1 MKTPVLHLVFLALLS
16 SFLTPPA
23 FAHQP
28 SSPTDSTHFQP
39 FDYEQWE
46 RERALRPAAKRL
58 QDLNVGEPRTVR
70 LFYFLPNDR
79 TENPEV
85 VAAMKTGIVEL
96 QTFFAEQMEAHGHGR
111 KTFQLE
117 ADDRGKPIV
126 HHVAGDYPDS
136 HYSSRG
142 FTEGEID
149 RAFDN
154 SANVAIIVMDLS
166 SGGSIAGQGTGSK
179 SSGWLI
185 VYEGWNWP
193 YVAHELGHAFGLHHD
208 FRDRAYILSYG
219 RPNRSSAKLS
229 ACAAEFLAVHPYF
242 NPNNPLEN
250 ESPPTVELT
259 SSDEYPP
266 GSESVPVR
274 LRVRDDNGLHQVI
287 LFAQPKN
294 PFLGGTPE
302 VKVCRGLAGET
313 DTVVEFNFDGRLP
326 SDNVGTA
333 PAAHTTLSNTSQHPI
348 YVVAV
353 DMDGNRTN
361 TAGPISFRLKEGHSP
376 QHITTIDRQGGG
388 YFRSAAFSPD
398 GTTLAIGTGGGVFLY
413 NASTTGYITF
423 LRHTEGNI
431 YSNHSV
437 VFSPDGTLLASGS
450 ADGTIKLWNVA
461 TKENIATFEG
471 HTGRIYSVDF
481 SPDGTLLASSS
492 TDRTIKLWNVATKE
506 NTATLEGHTKAVTS
520 VKFLPDGTLAS
531 SSTDGT
537 VKLWDVTTKA
547 QIATLETGHTQPS
560 GVAFSPDGTTLA
572 SSNRYTS
579 KLWNV
584 ATRTQIATLEYTSG
598 NYTFQSLVFSPDGT
612 ILASSGGGRV
622 QIWDVLTR
630 ENIATFSGGPG
641 GVGRLLFSPNGTK
654 LISQSGGA
662 VKFWDVSE
670 WSGQVD
676 DTLETI
682 PVPAISDRTPQ
693 VRDAILDAVRLD
705 SPTISNY
712 ASITVYH
719 LARITRL
726 SLDDTNINSLK
737 ADDFDGL
744 NSLTTLSL
752 TNNQLTT
759 LPEGIFD
766 GLTALTWLS
775 LRYNR
780 FTMLP
785 AGIFDGLTA
794 LTWLSLSNNQLT
806 TLPEGIFDNL
816 SALTWF
822 ESYRNQL
829 TTLPAGI
836 FDNLT
841 ALTRLDLRFNRFTM
855 LPEGIFDGLSSLTTL
870 PLYGNAV
877 NPLPLTVSLEKV
889 GTDQIKAV
897 APTGAPFDIIL
908 PLRVTNG
915 SIYGGANTITIPVGS
930 RESKTLTVTRTTGTT
945 AAVTSDI
952 GDPLPS
958 LPSGHGGY
966 ALVKS
971 TDLPLEIWE
980 RESTLVCDRTP
991 QVRDAIVAAVPGV
1004 STCGDVTGAHLAA
1017 ITELELEG
1025 QSIPALQVGDFDGL
1039 TALTTLDLDNN
1050 QLASLPEGIFDNLN
1064 ALTTLHLQS
1073 NQLSSLPA
1081 GIFDNLNTLT
1091 TLHLQSNQL
1100 SSLPADLFDGLTA
1113 LTTLHLQS
1121 NQLSSL
1127 PADLF
1132 DGLTALTTL
1141 HLQSNQLSS
1150 LPADLFD
1157 GLTALTTLHL
1167 QSNQLSSLPADLF
1180 DGLTALTTLHLQ
1192 SNQLSSLPA
1201 DLFDGLTALTTL
1213 HLQSNQLSSLPA
1225 DLFDGLTA
1233 LTTLHLQS
1241 NAVNPLPLTVSLEK
1255 VGEGQF
1261 KAVAPTGA
1269 PFELVLPVS
1278 VSGPGA
1284 IEGGATTITI
1294 PTGGLE
1300 SAPLTVPRT
1309 PGTTAAVTVDIGNLP
1324 SLPPVEHEGYSLV
1337 KSEDLPLLVWE
1348 DITGIC
1354 DRTPQVRDAIV
1365 AAVSNVSTCGDVRG
1379 GHLAAIYS
1387 LNLPDKSITSLK
1399 ADDFDGLTRLTWLYL
1414 RSNQLSSLPAGI
1426 FDNLTAL
1433 RTLDLFSNQ
1442 LSSLPAGIFDNL
1454 TALTQLYLHN
1464 NQLTALPAGL
1474 FDTLTNLTDLY
1485 LSSNQLSSLP
1495 AGLFDNLNALTRL
1508 DLFGNQLSSLPEGI
1522 FDGLTALTSLGLQS
1536 NSVRPLPLTVSLEKV
1551 GEGQFK
1557 AVAPT
1562 GAPFDIVLP
1571 FNVMNGTINGGASS
1585 VTIPKGSLESQPLTA
1600 TRTPGT
1606 TAAVTVDIGTLP
1618 GLPTNHSGY
1627 ALVKSTDLPL
1637 EIWARESIPV
1647 CDRTPQV
1654 RDAIVAAVSGVSAC
1668 GDVTG
1673 AHLAAIT
1680 ELELEGQS
1688 IPALQVGDFDGLT
1701 ALTSLDLDNNQ
1712 LASLPVGIF
1721 DTLTNLIHLYLT
1733 DNQLTA
1739 LPVGAFDNLG
1749 VLETLYL
1756 TNNQLTA
1763 LPVGIDNLTTL
1774 TRLAL
1779 NSNQLTALPEGVFDK
1794 LTALTTLNL
1803 DNNQLTA
1810 LPVGIFDTLTKLPC

>member
-70 LFYFLPNDR
+70 LFYFLPEDR
-79 TENPEV
+79 TERPEV
-85 VAAMKTGIVEL
+85 VEAMKTGIVEL

-117 ADDRGKPIV
+117 ADDQGEPIV
-126 HHVAGDYPDS
+126 HHVDGDYPDS

-142 FTEGEID
+142 YTEGEID

-166 SGGSIAGQGTGSK
+166 RGGSIAGQGTGSK

-287 LFAQPKN
+287 LFVQPKN

-326 SDNVGTA
+326 SDNVSTA
-333 PAAHTTLSNTSQHPI
+333 PAAHTTFSNTSQHPI

-353 DMDGNRTN
+353 DMDGNRTK

-388 YFRSAAFSPD
+388 YFGSAAFSPD
-398 GTTLAIGTGGGVFLY
+398 GTTLAIGTGGGVYLY

-423 LRHTEGNI
+423 FRHTEGDI
-431 YSNHSV
+431 YRNHSV

-471 HTGRIYSVDF
+471 HTGRSVDF
-481 SPDGTLLASSS
+481 SPDGTLLASGSA
-492 TDRTIKLWNVATKE
+492 DGTIKLWNVATKE

-654 LISQSGGA
+654 LISQSQGA

-726 SLDDTNINSLK
+726 SLNDTNINSLK

-766 GLTALTWLS
+766 NLSALTWLS

-785 AGIFDGLTA
+785 EGIFDGLNS

-829 TTLPAGI
+829 TTLPEGI
-836 FDNLT
+836 FDGLNSLT
-841 ALTRLDLRFNRFTM
+841 TLDLRYNRFTM
-855 LPEGIFDGLSSLTTL
+855 LPEGIFDGLSPLTTL

-908 PLRVTNG
+908 PLSVTNG

-971 TDLPLEIWE
+971 ADLPLEIWA

-991 QVRDAIVAAVPGV
+991 QMRDAIVAAVPGV

-1064 ALTTLHLQS
+1064 ALTTLHLAE

-1132 DGLTALTTL
+1132 DGADRAD
-1141 HLQSNQLSS
+1141 NAP
-1150 LPADLFD
+1150 PAK
-1157 GLTALTTLHL
+1157 
-1167 QSNQLSSLPADLF
+1167 Q
-1180 DGLTALTTLHLQ
+1180 
-1192 SNQLSSLPA
+1192 
-1201 DLFDGLTALTTL
+1201 
-1213 HLQSNQLSSLPA
+1213 
-1225 DLFDGLTA
+1225 
-1233 LTTLHLQS
+1233 
-1241 NAVNPLPLTVSLEK
+1241 
-1255 VGEGQF
+1255 
-1261 KAVAPTGA
+1261 
-1269 PFELVLPVS
+1269 PVKF
-1278 VSGPGA
+1278 P
-1284 IEGGATTITI
+1284 
-1294 PTGGLE
+1294 
-1300 SAPLTVPRT
+1300 
-1309 PGTTAAVTVDIGNLP
+1309 
-1324 SLPPVEHEGYSLV
+1324 
-1337 KSEDLPLLVWE
+1337 
-1348 DITGIC
+1348 
-1354 DRTPQVRDAIV
+1354 
-1365 AAVSNVSTCGDVRG
+1365 
-1379 GHLAAIYS
+1379 
-1387 LNLPDKSITSLK
+1387 
-1399 ADDFDGLTRLTWLYL
+1399 
-1414 RSNQLSSLPAGI
+1414 
-1426 FDNLTAL
+1426 
-1433 RTLDLFSNQ
+1433 
-1442 LSSLPAGIFDNL
+1442 
-1454 TALTQLYLHN
+1454 
-1464 NQLTALPAGL
+1464 
-1474 FDTLTNLTDLY
+1474 
-1485 LSSNQLSSLP
+1485 
-1495 AGLFDNLNALTRL
+1495 
-1508 DLFGNQLSSLPEGI
+1508 
-1522 FDGLTALTSLGLQS
+1522 
-1536 NSVRPLPLTVSLEKV
+1536 
-1551 GEGQFK
+1551 
-1557 AVAPT
+1557 
-1562 GAPFDIVLP
+1562 
-1571 FNVMNGTINGGASS
+1571 
-1585 VTIPKGSLESQPLTA
+1585 
-1600 TRTPGT
+1600 
-1606 TAAVTVDIGTLP
+1606 
-1618 GLPTNHSGY
+1618 
-1627 ALVKSTDLPL
+1627 
-1637 EIWARESIPV
+1637 
-1647 CDRTPQV
+1647 
-1654 RDAIVAAVSGVSAC
+1654 AC
-1668 GDVTG
+1668 GP
-1673 AHLAAIT
+1673 L
-1680 ELELEGQS
+1680 
-1688 IPALQVGDFDGLT
+1688 
-1701 ALTSLDLDNNQ
+1701 
-1712 LASLPVGIF
+1712 
-1721 DTLTNLIHLYLT
+1721 
-1733 DNQLTA
+1733 
-1739 LPVGAFDNLG
+1739 
-1749 VLETLYL
+1749 
-1756 TNNQLTA
+1756 
-1763 LPVGIDNLTTL
+1763 
-1774 TRLAL
+1774 
-1779 NSNQLTALPEGVFDK
+1779 
-1794 LTALTTLNL
+1794 
-1803 DNNQLTA
+1803 
-1810 LPVGIFDTLTKLPC
+1810 